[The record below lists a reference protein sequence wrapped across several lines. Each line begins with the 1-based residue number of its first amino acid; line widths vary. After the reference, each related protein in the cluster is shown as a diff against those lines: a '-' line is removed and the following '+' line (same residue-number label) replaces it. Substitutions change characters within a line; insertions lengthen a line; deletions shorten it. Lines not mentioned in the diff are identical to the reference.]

1 MKVLKTISLAMI
13 AGLLITGCGEK
24 KEEKNI
30 QNTKKNTPYEIDVTI
45 EPLRIY
51 DSNNNLVS
59 EQELNITKGYTVE
72 QSGTIVELEIK
83 DKAEKKYLVVN
94 GKNAGQAIVN
104 VYQFDNNSNECSSRS
119 TMTFK
124 VDENLNVSVRG
135 IDGSYG
141 SCDAK
146 INSVS
151 IIK

>member
-1 MKVLKTISLAMI
+1 MV
-13 AGLLITGCGEK
+13 
-24 KEEKNI
+24 KNI

-72 QSGTIVELEIK
+72 QSETIVELEIK

-104 VYQFDNNSNECSSRS
+104 VYHFDTTSNECSSRS

-124 VDENLNVSVRG
+124 FDENLNVSVRG
-135 IDGSYG
+135 IDDSYML
-141 SCDAK
+141 K
-146 INSVS
+146 
-151 IIK
+151 